1 MSSVHVSAR
10 AIVYSKFP
18 QQFSSYNVVPFNACI
33 YFCAQAKAEVS
44 MRQLQE
50 RFEKLEEDV
59 SRSFNACL
67 VDTDVLYLYL
77 YLRGQLEY
85 ITYCIRR
92 SILWFEEACM
102 SDEANVSIKSILY
115 STALSSQRRL

>member
-1 MSSVHVSAR
+1 MSSVHVSAC

-18 QQFSSYNVVPFNACI
+18 QQFSSYNVVPFNALI
-33 YFCAQAKAEVS
+33 YFYAKAEAS

-50 RFEKLEEDV
+50 RFGKLEEDA

-77 YLRGQLEY
+77 Y
-85 ITYCIRR
+85 
-92 SILWFEEACM
+92 
-102 SDEANVSIKSILY
+102 
-115 STALSSQRRL
+115 